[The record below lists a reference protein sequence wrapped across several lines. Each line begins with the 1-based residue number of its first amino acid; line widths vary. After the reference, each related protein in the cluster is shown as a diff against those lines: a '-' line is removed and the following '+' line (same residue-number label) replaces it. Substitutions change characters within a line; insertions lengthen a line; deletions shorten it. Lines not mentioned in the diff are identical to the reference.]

1 MLDSY
6 SNNVIAAKARG
17 MYGKHVSREQYEELL
32 RCRTVSEVAS
42 YLKTQTHYRSALENI
57 NPANIHRGQLENMLR
72 REVFEEYSKMYRYLN
87 VKRESIFHY
96 LIMEE
101 EIVEIL
107 RMLLLIKAD
116 NAESFIMD
124 LPAYLISKANVDLMA
139 VAKVKTYDEL
149 IEVLK
154 GTEYAQIL
162 QRFHPDSKVPTIN
175 YVACEHAFYEYF
187 FKRYF
192 SMIKKV
198 YKGRTQKELEELLL
212 TRIELLNLTS
222 IYRTKVFFGAK
233 SATVARRLYPYR
245 FKLREKQIQNMIEA
259 PDKES
264 LEKIIASTA
273 YARQLPF
280 QEYSYIENYT
290 KRVSYQI
297 SRKYLHFSTNAA
309 VDVDKRQAEDQS
321 QGRAKLV

>member
-124 LPAYLISKANVDLMA
+124 LPAYLRCV
-139 VAKVKTYDEL
+139 
-149 IEVLK
+149 
-154 GTEYAQIL
+154 
-162 QRFHPDSKVPTIN
+162 
-175 YVACEHAFYEYF
+175 
-187 FKRYF
+187 
-192 SMIKKV
+192 
-198 YKGRTQKELEELLL
+198 
-212 TRIELLNLTS
+212 
-222 IYRTKVFFGAK
+222 
-233 SATVARRLYPYR
+233 
-245 FKLREKQIQNMIEA
+245 
-259 PDKES
+259 
-264 LEKIIASTA
+264 
-273 YARQLPF
+273 
-280 QEYSYIENYT
+280 
-290 KRVSYQI
+290 
-297 SRKYLHFSTNAA
+297 
-309 VDVDKRQAEDQS
+309 
-321 QGRAKLV
+321 